1 MAVYKIFPLQDASIY
16 SFYPDMNTG
25 IDAIIEVGNLNVN
38 IQPVPQVFRF
48 LVEFDQTEINNVIDQ
63 EIQGTQFSSSLKCF
77 IANAQGVDH
86 NSNLEIFPVS
96 GSWRNGTGTY
106 LDIPITTNGCSW
118 NDRNFS
124 GSGAWDTEGTLITDG
139 TLSFTGGGDP
149 SDHTGTGNITDD
161 AGQST
166 ANVTIVS
173 SGGSIT
179 SVTVNSSDATWGAG
193 DTVTLTASDLIALG
207 FSGNPDLSPLIIF
220 VSPNNITFGEAYV
233 AAYYSGSTSGGG
245 NWYTGSLDETMNI
258 KVSQSFTLRSEKDLN
273 VNVTDIVQ
281 TWYSSSK
288 NATGAGTTFTKI
300 VNDGFIVKWEDAI
313 EFNTADAIQPIMQF
327 YSVDTN
333 TIYPPTLE
341 ISWDDQVFSPGG
353 ISEIYTTDFFAA
365 LDSNPGIFYSES
377 INRFRVNVRPQFPV
391 RIFQTASIDT
401 TNYYLNSSSL
411 YSVKDL
417 DTNETVIN
425 FDDQFTKLSCDSS
438 GNYFDL
444 YMNGLEPER
453 YYKILIQTTIN
464 GSTIVKDDNYIFK
477 VVNR

>member
-1 MAVYKIFPLQDASIY
+1 MAVYKLFPLQDATIY
-16 SFYPDMNTG
+16 SFYRYMNTG
-25 IDAIIEVGNLNVN
+25 IDPIIEVGNLNVN
-38 IQPVPQVFRF
+38 INPVPQVFRY
-48 LVEFDQTEINNVIDQ
+48 LIEFDQTEINNIIDT
-63 EIQGTQFSSSLKCF
+63 EVGGTQFSSSLKCY

-86 NSNLEIFPVS
+86 DSCLEIYPVS

-106 LDIPITTNGCSW
+106 LDSPITTNGVSW
-118 NDRNFS
+118 VAQTYS
-124 GSGAWDTEGTLITDG
+124 GSGGQNWDLA
-139 TLSFTGGGDP
+139 P
-149 SDHTGTGNITDD
+149 S
-161 AGQST
+161 
-166 ANVTIVS
+166 
-173 SGGSIT
+173 
-179 SVTVNSSDATWGAG
+179 
-193 DTVTLTASDLIALG
+193 
-207 FSGNPDLSPLIIF
+207 
-220 VSPNNITFGEAYV
+220 EAYV
-233 AAYYSGSTSGGG
+233 TASWSGSNNQGGG
-245 NWYTGSLDETMNI
+245 TWYTGSLDTNAQIE
-258 KVSQSFTLRSEKDLN
+258 VSQCFTLRSTKDLN
-273 VNVTDIVQ
+273 ANVTDIVK

-288 NATGAGTTFTKI
+288 SISGTYTNI

-313 EFNTADAIQPIMQF
+313 EFSTADAVQPIMQF

-341 ISWDDQVFSPGG
+341 ISWDDQSFTTGSLN
-353 ISEIYTTDFFAA
+353 EIYTTDFFAS

-377 INRFRVNVRPQFPV
+377 VNRFRVNVRPQFPV

-425 FDDQFTKLSCDSS
+425 FDNQFTKLSCDSS

-453 YYKILIQTTIN
+453 YYKILIQTTIS